1 MHKMNIKTIHRA
13 RWNFAHGL
21 TKSIGVVV
29 LLAVLGIAAVAIPA
43 RPPATP
49 ARPAQ
54 AADDNLAPDL
64 PSPACDSVQVPL
76 GNKVAFHA
84 YALGVQVYRWNGTAW
99 TFVEPVAT
107 LFADPNYNGKVGI
120 HYAGPTWQTNSGS
133 KVVGSRL
140 AGCSPDPAA
149 IPWLLLQ
156 AVSNDGPGV
165 LSSVTYIQRVN
176 TTGGLAPTAPGESI
190 GAIVQVPYT
199 AEYFFFRAEH

>member
-1 MHKMNIKTIHRA
+1 MHKTNIKSIHRA
-13 RWNFAHGL
+13 GLDFAQCL
-21 TKSIGVVV
+21 TRSIGLVIV
-29 LLAVLGIAAVAIPA
+29 LALVGLAPI
-43 RPPATP
+43 ATP
-49 ARPAQ
+49 VAAAQ
-54 AADDNLAPDL
+54 AVDDNLAPDL

-140 AGCSPDPAA
+140 AGCSPDPSA

-156 AVSNDGPGV
+156 AVSNDGPGI

-190 GAIVQVPYT
+190 GATVQVPYT
-199 AEYFFFRAEH
+199 AEYFFYREED